1 MREYQGGAF
10 VSPLL
15 LAARGGHLDVCKVVR
30 REVEGRSC
38 FYYFGMMDLTKNFT
52 KERMVFNISRQIY
65 QFSQCLLEAGAQL
78 VPQVD
83 RDTVEVAQLM
93 ERNQITQLL
102 ATYVSGQV
110 M

>member
-65 QFSQCLLEAGAQL
+65 QFSQCLLEAGAQ
-78 VPQVD
+78 VD
-83 RDTVEVAQLM
+83 RDTLDVAQRM

-102 ATYVSGQV
+102 KTYV
-110 M
+110 

>member
-15 LAARGGHLDVCKVVR
+15 LAARGGHLAVCKVVR

-65 QFSQCLLEAGAQL
+65 QFSQCLLEAGAQ
-78 VPQVD
+78 VD
-83 RDTVEVAQLM
+83 RDTLDVAQRM

-102 ATYVSGQV
+102 ATYV
-110 M
+110 